1 MGMYCFGIDVGGTS
15 VKCGLFLTNGTLVEQ
30 WEIPT
35 RLENNGSSIL
45 PDVADAPPPCG
56 WFCFAGERRKCAC
69 ILRQR
74 ASGKVRILGRGTMAC
89 SVRQGT
95 GADAG
100 TVFLTVLGK
109 VCPVWAGVDYCFLMV
124 SVEPMD
130 ALMMAVRAAHWARLS
145 CSFRKRKPERA
156 ARAGSRLMR
165 ILNVREGR
173 FLSAMISTP

>member
-1 MGMYCFGIDVGGTS
+1 MALACRMLQMLPRHVDGFALRESGGS
-15 VKCGLFLTNGTLVEQ
+15 APVSSGREPQERCVFLEEAQWRVPSDREQ
-30 WEIPT
+30 
-35 RLENNGSSIL
+35 
-45 PDVADAPPPCG
+45 APMR
-56 WFCFAGERRKCAC
+56 E
-69 ILRQR
+69 
-74 ASGKVRILGRGTMAC
+74 
-89 SVRQGT
+89 
-95 GADAG
+95 G
-100 TVFLTVLGK
+100 TVFLTVLH
-109 VCPVWAGVDYCFLMV
+109 YCFLMV

>member
-1 MGMYCFGIDVGGTS
+1 M
-15 VKCGLFLTNGTLVEQ
+15 
-30 WEIPT
+30 
-35 RLENNGSSIL
+35 
-45 PDVADAPPPCG
+45 
-56 WFCFAGERRKCAC
+56 RKC
-69 ILRQR
+69 
-74 ASGKVRILGRGTMAC
+74 C
-89 SVRQGT
+89 SCRKNSRT
-95 GADAG
+95 GGEHTKKAG
-100 TVFLTVLGK
+100 TRCVPAFFSYMALACRMLQMLPRHADGFALRESGGSAPVSSGREPQERCVFLEEAQWRVPSDREQAPMREGTVSLTGLGK

-145 CSFRKRKPERA
+145 CSSRKRKPERA